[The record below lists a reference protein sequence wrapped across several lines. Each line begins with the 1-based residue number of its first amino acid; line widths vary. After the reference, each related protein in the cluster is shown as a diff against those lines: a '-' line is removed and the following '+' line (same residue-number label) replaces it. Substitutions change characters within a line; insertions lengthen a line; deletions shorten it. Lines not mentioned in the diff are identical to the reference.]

1 MSSYSRQTGAH
12 EQVLYDYLLR
22 AVDHEPPDVMVQ
34 QFRELFIQGTR
45 GGDRQVLEALDQVV
59 RSQLADEEFR
69 FVLNRCCHILINRWQ
84 ARSQSQPAILELIS
98 LFNDVPVATSAAN
111 RYRSRSSRRLTELV
125 AAFCDTEQYLTL
137 QRLARVLRQQIST
150 SPETQDLGT
159 LIPRYPYL
167 YEHCLLNDDSISEQQ
182 LMVKKLQ
189 AERQRQFEVDLSR
202 CVTSMVRRA
211 KMPSRMMSATHCSTV
226 AKNPTLLSDRNL
238 GKALKHY
245 IGRVDGV
252 NTYQDLANRFVAHSR
267 HSQSYSH
274 FKQDL
279 FEYITASVQGDY
291 GSRQFNNQL
300 YQHLKHLSPQNDNRP
315 LSDFLM
321 VRTCSQLLN
330 FLVVDNAQNPHH
342 FVFMDL
348 ISNVGPL
355 LTTGLLLK
363 IVLICRKVKPYL
375 ERRLSILFSHYET
388 AEQATV
394 QWLVQML
401 ENVNLALCLHFGN
414 IDLSFL
420 R

>member
-1 MSSYSRQTGAH
+1 MSSYSRQIGSH
-12 EQVLYDYLLR
+12 EQVLYDHLLH
-22 AVDHEPPDVMVQ
+22 AVNHESPDIMVQ
-34 QFRELFIQGTR
+34 RFRELFIQGGR
-45 GGDRQVLEALDQVV
+45 YSERQVSDALEQVV
-59 RSQLADEEFR
+59 RSRLADEEFR

-84 ARSQSQPAILELIS
+84 ARSQSQRAILDLIS
-98 LFNDVPVATSAAN
+98 LFDDLPTPTAS
-111 RYRSRSSRRLTELV
+111 RYRSRSSRRLTDLV
-125 AAFCDTEQYLTL
+125 SSFRDTEQYLTL
-137 QRLARVLRQQIST
+137 QRLARVLSEQINNL
-150 SPETQDLGT
+150 ENQDLGT

-167 YEHCLLNDDSISEQQ
+167 YEHCLLNEDSVSEQQ
-182 LMVKKLQ
+182 AMVRKLQ

-202 CVTSMVRRA
+202 YVTSMVRQA
-211 KMPSRMMSATHCSTV
+211 KMPSRMMSVNHRSTSV
-226 AKNPTLLSDRNL
+226 KNPTLLSDRDL

-245 IGRVDGV
+245 LGRVDGP
-252 NTYQDLANRFVAHSR
+252 NTYKDLANNFIAHSH
-267 HSQSYSH
+267 HSHSYGH

-279 FEYITASVQGDY
+279 FEYVTASVQGDY
-291 GSRQFNNQL
+291 GARQFSNQL
-300 YQHLKHLSPQNDNRP
+300 YQQLKNLSPQNDSRP

-330 FLVVDNAQNPHH
+330 FLVADNANNPRH

-355 LTTGLLLK
+355 MTTGLLLK

-401 ENVNLALCLHFGN
+401 ENINLALCVHFGN
-414 IDLSFL
+414 IDLSFI